1 VRRPRDHVAATG
13 LTRYLDLQANG
24 GVPAVFGPHL
34 DPSAMHRH
42 VIDIH
47 LDAWLGHQDEPPAPD
62 LRLDLQCRAG
72 DDRVGEVELHGP
84 ADRAYLHPL
93 RDHPPAAPRGI
104 PALIVK
110 PDDLLSPRGAPA
122 HMAGHLGKVSRQR
135 RQFAARARRQGRVQA
150 LVKLARGQPP
160 VTSGNPEDLD
170 HPVPV
175 FIGGP
180 QLRLSASTRTS
191 CRWEIIARHGHI
203 LQDIARARNLD
214 RIQRLRVRDI
224 MISVN
229 NIVLPTSGS
238 CPFCAFLRGEKPYTI
253 LRRSELV
260 AILVT
265 REQRGVSH
273 LLVVPVRHCP
283 TILDLRD
290 EESGALMSEIRQ
302 AARIVDAA
310 ERRPGIAVWQNNGI
324 TANQAVAHVHF
335 HVAGTLEGGGT
346 MWGEVPKL
354 SVAETDAIAERL
366 RQVEASLRH

>member
-1 VRRPRDHVAATG
+1 MT
-13 LTRYLDLQANG
+13 
-24 GVPAVFGPHL
+24 
-34 DPSAMHRH
+34 
-42 VIDIH
+42 
-47 LDAWLGHQDEPPAPD
+47 
-62 LRLDLQCRAG
+62 
-72 DDRVGEVELHGP
+72 
-84 ADRAYLHPL
+84 
-93 RDHPPAAPRGI
+93 
-104 PALIVK
+104 
-110 PDDLLSPRGAPA
+110 
-122 HMAGHLGKVSRQR
+122 
-135 RQFAARARRQGRVQA
+135 
-150 LVKLARGQPP
+150 
-160 VTSGNPEDLD
+160 
-170 HPVPV
+170 
-175 FIGGP
+175 
-180 QLRLSASTRTS
+180 
-191 CRWEIIARHGHI
+191 
-203 LQDIARARNLD
+203 
-214 RIQRLRVRDI
+214 
-224 MISVN
+224 SVN

-290 EESGALMSEIRQ
+290 EESGALMTEIRQ

-335 HVAGTLEGGGT
+335 HVAGTLEEGGT

-366 RQVEASLRH
+366 RQVEASLRHLTGADKSLGSPGRLNGVPGGLGEVPASRRGGPPEGGWGELFDLPPWVLFEPMVVPTFWTVLALPYSSLSWENSFRFRLSATAWKPTLYRLF